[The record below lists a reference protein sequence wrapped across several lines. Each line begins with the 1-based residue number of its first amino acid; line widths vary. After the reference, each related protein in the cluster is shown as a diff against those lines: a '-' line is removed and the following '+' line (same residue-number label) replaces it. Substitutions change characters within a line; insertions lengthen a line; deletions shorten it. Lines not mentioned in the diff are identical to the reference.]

1 MGAVKAHGQR
11 EYCKGWHPSLQ
22 PLTQQIYFTFY
33 HLQLTLI
40 QSDLNRMAHDLK
52 GPALNER
59 IWRLFEKAGF
69 QTEPGSHSPEEHV
82 VVVAKKNRPVDL
94 FAKEP
99 ELKVTIV
106 GSNKSGSIKG
116 WSKELNDLRAIA
128 TAATADA
135 AVFVVTGKKL
145 EEEDRTQAADLHL
158 VVWDEHQLEYFEA
171 VAEAIGEYAKYEI
184 IHSLGIT
191 TSEEKDIHRVMALQ
205 IEQPI
210 SGSPV
215 ELYMFSTSPERLL
228 RTCTVYRRAAG
239 HADAYQRMLRR
250 DRLPN
255 IRKFVSQPDAILPTN
270 IVLGLGDNVTVQPL
284 KQKKFSDDQGQPVVL
299 SKTDFRLVGLSIPME
314 YASLELLDGQHRL
327 FGFTTAEAA
336 TKKTFN
342 LVVLGIRGL
351 TQKTKQGTFVA
362 INDNSRRMDPNLV
375 SYLKYTKNDIE
386 CQKDSELMAIRVVV
400 DLNDQEPFYRKI
412 RLLDVGKQKVTLK
425 GFSGYDLRGLLG
437 PKGLLR
443 KQYPSNKPVEYVSAL
458 RTYFSTIRSMFKN
471 EWDNPQAYIIAT
483 NRGVSAFLKLLK
495 SLLQTT
501 DAKIAPEQVKKY
513 LQPLTTFSWDYPSL
527 SKSYVGSQGWKD
539 FYRDLAEHIR
549 KTHKDFHEI

>member
-1 MGAVKAHGQR
+1 
-11 EYCKGWHPSLQ
+11 
-22 PLTQQIYFTFY
+22 
-33 HLQLTLI
+33 
-40 QSDLNRMAHDLK
+40 MAHDPK

-69 QTEPGSHSPEEHV
+69 QTEPGSHSPDEHV
-82 VVVAKKNRPVDL
+82 IVIGKKKRPVDL
-94 FAKEP
+94 YVADP

-106 GSNKSGSIKG
+106 GSNKSGAIKG
-116 WSKELNDLRAIA
+116 WSKELHDLKAIV
-128 TAATADA
+128 AAAKADA

-145 EEEDRTQAADLHL
+145 EEEDREQAAVLGIT
-158 VVWDEHQLEYFEA
+158 VWDEHQLEYFEA
-171 VAEAIGEYAKYEI
+171 VAEAIGDYAKYEI

-191 TSEEKDIHRVMALQ
+191 TSEEKDIHRVLAIQ

-255 IRKFVSQPDAILPTN
+255 IRKFVSQANAILPTN
-270 IVLGLGDNVTVQPL
+270 IVLALSDNVTVQPL
-284 KQKKFSDDQGQPVVL
+284 RQKKFSDAQGQPLVL
-299 SKTDFRLVGLSIPME
+299 SKTDFRLVTLSIPME

-327 FGFTTAEAA
+327 FGFATAEAA
-336 TKKTFN
+336 TKKAFN

-351 TQKTKQGTFVA
+351 TQKSKQGTFVA

-375 SYLKYTKNDIE
+375 AYLKYTKNDVE

-400 DLNDQEPFYRKI
+400 DLNDQEPFYRKV
-412 RLLDVGKQKVTLK
+412 RLLDVGKQKITLK

-437 PKGLLR
+437 PRGLLR
-443 KQYPSNKPVEYVSAL
+443 KQYASNKPAEYVSAL
-458 RTYFSTIRSMFKN
+458 RTYFSTIRSMFKDQ
-471 EWDNPQAYIIAT
+471 WDNPQTFIIAT

-501 DAKIAPEQVKKY
+501 DATISPEQVKKY
-513 LQPLTTFSWDYPSL
+513 FQPLTTLAWDYQNL

-549 KTHKDFHEI
+549 KTHEDFHQI

>member
-1 MGAVKAHGQR
+1 MTTDV
-11 EYCKGWHPSLQ
+11 
-22 PLTQQIYFTFY
+22 
-33 HLQLTLI
+33 
-40 QSDLNRMAHDLK
+40 K

-59 IWRLFEKAGF
+59 VWRLFEKAGF
-69 QTEPGSHSPEEHV
+69 QTEPGSHSPAEHIV
-82 VVVAKKNRPVDL
+82 LVGKKSRPVDL
-94 FAKEP
+94 FAKVP
-99 ELKVTIV
+99 DLKVSIV

-116 WSKELNDLRAIA
+116 WSKELNDLHTVAN
-128 TAATADA
+128 AANADA
-135 AVFVVTGKKL
+135 AVFVVTGQKL
-145 EEEDRTQAADLHL
+145 DAEHREQANDLQIH
-158 VVWDEHQLEYFEA
+158 VWDEHQLEYFEA
-171 VAEAIGEYAKYEI
+171 VAEAVGEYAKYEI

-191 TSEEKDIHRVMALQ
+191 TSEEKDIHRVLAIQ

-210 SGSPV
+210 ANSPV

-270 IVLGLGDNVTVQPL
+270 IVLALSDNVTVQKL
-284 KQKKFSDDQGQPVVL
+284 KQKKFSDEQSQPVTL
-299 SKTDFRLVGLSIPME
+299 SKSDFRLVGLSIPME

-327 FGFTTAEAA
+327 FGFATTDPA
-336 TKKTFN
+336 TKKAFN

-375 SYLKYTKNDIE
+375 SYLKYTKVDLE

-412 RLLDVGKQKVTLK
+412 RLLDVGKQKITLK

-443 KQYPSNKPVEYVSAL
+443 KYYPNNKPDEFVSAL
-458 RTYFSTIRSMFKN
+458 RLYYSTIRSMFKD
-471 EWDNPQAYIIAT
+471 EWDNPQTYIIAT
-483 NRGVSAFLKLLK
+483 NRGISAFLKLLK

-501 DAKIAPEQVKKY
+501 EAKITPEQIKKY
-513 LQPLTTFSWDYPSL
+513 FSSLTTLSWDYQSL

-549 KTHKDFHEI
+549 KTHPDFHEL

>member
-1 MGAVKAHGQR
+1 M
-11 EYCKGWHPSLQ
+11 P
-22 PLTQQIYFTFY
+22 
-33 HLQLTLI
+33 
-40 QSDLNRMAHDLK
+40 HDTK
-52 GPALNER
+52 GPTLNER
-59 IWRLFEKAGF
+59 VWRLFEKAGF
-69 QTEPGSHSPEEHV
+69 QTEPNSHSTAEHV
-82 VVVAKKNRPVDL
+82 VVVAKKSRPLDL
-94 FAKEP
+94 FARVP

-128 TAATADA
+128 TTAKADA

-145 EEEDRTQAADLHL
+145 EEDDLAQATDLNIH
-158 VVWDEHQLEYFEA
+158 VWDDRQLEYYEA
-171 VAEAIGEYAKYEI
+171 VAEAIGDYAKYEI

-191 TSEEKDIHRVMALQ
+191 TSEEKDIHRVLAIQ

-210 SGSPV
+210 ASSPV

-255 IRKFVSQPDAILPTN
+255 IRKFVSKSDAILPTN
-270 IVLGLGDNVTVQPL
+270 VVLALSDSVTIQPL
-284 KQKKFSDDQGQPVVL
+284 KQKKFTDDQGQPVVL

-327 FGFTTAEAA
+327 FGFATTDPA
-336 TKKTFN
+336 TKKSFN

-375 SYLKYTKNDIE
+375 AYLKYTKSDVE
-386 CQKDSELMAIRVVV
+386 CQKDSELMSIRVVV
-400 DLNDQEPFYRKI
+400 DLNDQDPFYRKI
-412 RLLDVGKQKVTLK
+412 RLLDVGKQKITLK

-443 KQYPSNKPVEYVSAL
+443 KAYPSNKPDEFVSAMRL
-458 RTYFSTIRSMFKN
+458 YFSTIRSMFKD
-471 EWDNPQAYIIAT
+471 EWDNPQLYIIAT
-483 NRGVSAFLKLLK
+483 NRGLSAFLKLLK

-501 DAKIAPEQVKKY
+501 NSKITADQVKRYFK
-513 LQPLTTFSWDYPSL
+513 PLLDLEWDYQSL

-539 FYRDLAEHIR
+539 FYRDLAEQIR
-549 KTHKDFHEI
+549 KTHKDFYQI